1 MRIIQIATAA
11 LAATI
16 GGALIRREWRRV
28 NRELEKVRS
37 REGKGAPVLR
47 RDRQSGEWRPS

>member
-16 GGALIRREWRRV
+16 GGAFLRREWRRI
-28 NRELEKVRS
+28 NRELEAVRA

-47 RDRQSGEWRPS
+47 QDRRSGEWRPS